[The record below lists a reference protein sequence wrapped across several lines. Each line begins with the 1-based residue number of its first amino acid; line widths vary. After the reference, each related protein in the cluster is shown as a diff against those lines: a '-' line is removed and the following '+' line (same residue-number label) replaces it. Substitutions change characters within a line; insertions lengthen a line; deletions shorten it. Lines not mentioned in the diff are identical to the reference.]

1 MSKRFLTPVAPPM
14 LSGDPVSAGTGSI
27 YFNTSLK
34 ALRFYDGTSWYT
46 LAVVGG
52 GGGFPPPEL
61 VNGGDAYTTNWNY
74 NIDGLYAST
83 TSWENLVDGGGA
95 VVH

>member
-1 MSKRFLTPVAPPM
+1 M

-52 GGGFPPPEL
+52 GGTPAPEL
-61 VNGGDAYTTNWNY
+61 VNGGSAYTTSWNY
-74 NIDGLYAST
+74 YIDGLYAST
-83 TSWENLVDGGGA
+83 TSWENIVEGGGA
-95 VVH
+95 NV

>member
-14 LSGDPVSAGTGSI
+14 LSGDPISAGTGSI

-34 ALRFYDGTSWYT
+34 ALRFYDGTTWYS

-52 GGGFPPPEL
+52 ATAPDIIT
-61 VNGGDAYTTNWNY
+61 GGDAYTVSWIY
-74 NIDGLYAST
+74 NIDGLNASAT
-83 TSWENLVDGGGA
+83 AWDNLIDGGSA
-95 VVH
+95 IVY